1 MQTILK
7 QAIIRREKSPVERR
21 HTMTNMLE
29 DQLTGMSIEESMYHN
44 ILDVMMND
52 YETLNHRQRVYV
64 LAQLITE
71 VMRQQENEYEDRSD
85 EEAIMRALEWR
96 SR

>member
-1 MQTILK
+1 MLK
-7 QAIIRREKSPVERR
+7 QAIIRGEKSPVERR

-96 SR
+96 GR

>member
-1 MQTILK
+1 MVNIL
-7 QAIIRREKSPVERR
+7 R
-21 HTMTNMLE
+21 
-29 DQLTGMSIEESMYHN
+29 DQLIGMSIEESLYHN

-71 VMRQQENEYEDRSD
+71 VMRQQENEYEERSHD
-85 EEAIMRALEWR
+85 DVVMRAFNWVSE
-96 SR
+96 